1 MKATK
6 VKVSYLGMQ
15 SKIVPLGSKMT
26 ITLTEDNKTLGD
38 VLVVA
43 YGTTKKSSYAGSAS
57 MVTSKELTYLAY
69 PAYLAYLAYP
79 AYLAYLA
86 YLAYFAYPAYKKG

>member
-26 ITLTEDNKTLGD
+26 ITLTEDNNTLGD

-43 YGTTKKSSYAGSAS
+43 YGTAKKSSYAGSAS

-69 PAYLAYLAYP
+69 SCLFCLPRLSCLP
-79 AYLAYLA
+79 CL
-86 YLAYFAYPAYKKG
+86 KKG